1 MENSDNE
8 DDGGNLD
15 NLEDLDEEQMDK
27 LIQLQ
32 GLTGLDDLGVCRAL
46 LESQGWDLEAVARE
60 HLGITEPAGPHPT
73 PPLEEEPPL
82 AARAPP
88 APARRGG
95 EVWQRPRDA
104 MGWLLYILSLPARVF
119 SGGLGAVWAFVT
131 SLFGLPP
138 RPTSQVRDPVG
149 DVANFLEEYERS
161 YGANHPP
168 FHRGSYAQALEVA
181 KRELRFLL
189 VYLHSED
196 HQDTDQFCTE
206 VMANQEVVD
215 YLSQSMLV
223 WACSVRRPEG
233 YRVSQALRES
243 TYPCLAM
250 IVLRQNRMVVVGRQ
264 EGFIQAEPMLAWLRQ
279 TVTDYEAFIVA
290 ARAERDERNLD
301 REIRNEQEQAFQETL
316 RRDQEREQRIAEE
329 DLRRQEEAA
338 EEERKRQEEE
348 RARKAEL
355 DRVAMI
361 QQQKIELASEIPD
374 EPEASDP
381 MAVRVL
387 IKLPGGQRLERR
399 FLMSH
404 SLKHIYYF
412 VFCHP
417 DSPNEFEIVSNYP
430 KRRLACK
437 PTEESPEPITL
448 EEAGFSKS
456 EMLFVN
462 DLES

>member
-1 MENSDNE
+1 
-8 DDGGNLD
+8 
-15 NLEDLDEEQMDK
+15 
-27 LIQLQ
+27 
-32 GLTGLDDLGVCRAL
+32 
-46 LESQGWDLEAVARE
+46 
-60 HLGITEPAGPHPT
+60 
-73 PPLEEEPPL
+73 
-82 AARAPP
+82 
-88 APARRGG
+88 
-95 EVWQRPRDA
+95 
-104 MGWLLYILSLPARVF
+104 
-119 SGGLGAVWAFVT
+119 
-131 SLFGLPP
+131 
-138 RPTSQVRDPVG
+138 
-149 DVANFLEEYERS
+149 
-161 YGANHPP
+161 
-168 FHRGSYAQALEVA
+168 VA

-196 HQDTDQFCTE
+196 HQDTDRFCTE
-206 VMANQEVVD
+206 VMANQEVVT
-215 YLSQSMLV
+215 YLSESMLV

-233 YRVSQALRES
+233 YRVSQTLRES

-250 IVLRQNRMVVVGRQ
+250 IVLRQHRMVVVGRQ
-264 EGFIQAEPMLAWLRQ
+264 EGFVQAAPMLAWLRR

-316 RRDQEREQRIAEE
+316 RQDQEREQRLAEE
-329 DLRRQEEAA
+329 D
-338 EEERKRQEEE
+338 RKRQEAEEEE
-348 RARKAEL
+348 RRKREEEERIRRAEQ
-355 DRVAMI
+355 DRVALI
-361 QQQKIELASEIPD
+361 QQQKIDLVNEIPE
-374 EPEASDP
+374 EPESTDP
-381 MAVRVL
+381 TAVRVL

-437 PTEESPEPITL
+437 PTDEPISL
-448 EEAGFSKS
+448 AEAGFSKS